1 MSFIDFIITHILL
14 SLYTE
19 FLKFYHTIP
28 HGSIYIH
35 LLEFYLLVIF
45 LLQRKQGGNC
55 ELLATMMLL
64 NCGAGE
70 DFCES
75 LGLQGDQAS
84 QS

>member
-1 MSFIDFIITHILL
+1 MSFIDFIITRILL

-19 FLKFYHTIP
+19 FLKFYHTIS

-64 NCGAGE
+64 NCGV
-70 DFCES
+70 DFWES

-84 QS
+84 HS